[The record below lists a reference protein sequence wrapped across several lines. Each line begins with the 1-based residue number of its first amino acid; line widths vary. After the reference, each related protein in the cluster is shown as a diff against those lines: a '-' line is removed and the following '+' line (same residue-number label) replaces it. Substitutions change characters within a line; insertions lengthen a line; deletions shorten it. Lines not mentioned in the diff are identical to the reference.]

1 MKRILL
7 TGSSGQVG
15 WELHRTLMPHGEIIA
30 PNREAFDLS
39 KPETL
44 RKKIQEW
51 KPDLIINPAAYTAV
65 DQAEDEPEL
74 AFTINATAPRVIAEE
89 AEKLKIPLIHYSTD
103 YIFDG
108 EKKTPYKEND
118 TPNPLN
124 VYGESKL
131 LGEQAIQQTI
141 EQYLIIRTS
150 WVYSHRGKNFVNTI
164 LKLAKEREE
173 LNIIDDQIGAPT
185 SASLIANITALMVY
199 SRAINNDTVQSGI
212 YNLTANGVASW
223 HGFSEQIMHLLLQ
236 QKNNNLKKQKI
247 NKLKINKVFTEQYQQ
262 KALRPKNSKLNT
274 TKLQKTLNIY
284 LPTWKESLMLSGQ
297 FNK

>member
-247 NKLKINKVFTEQYQQ
+247 NKLKINKLFT
-262 KALRPKNSKLNT
+262 
-274 TKLQKTLNIY
+274 
-284 LPTWKESLMLSGQ
+284 
-297 FNK
+297 